1 MKLKLKAKES
11 SVPKLLIKTKPP
23 KGGKGGNYKTSGQ
36 LNYQTLAIWFRM
48 RSRIFTKPFIVRLLS
63 EGKPKINTVPLD

>member
-23 KGGKGGNYKTSGQ
+23 KGGKGGNYKNFRTVEL
-36 LNYQTLAIWFRM
+36 LN
-48 RSRIFTKPFIVRLLS
+48 LS
-63 EGKPKINTVPLD
+63 NMAQNEIQDFY